1 MSLSQL
7 KYNERRCL
15 CTLNSLY
22 NEKTVIGR
30 LHRYFSHYFEIF
42 SAPTAETLFLL
53 VLSMLAMESA
63 DSIRSLYR
71 HFLSVITKKS
81 LNAFYYACSYAKA
94 DYSGFAQTT
103 AAMAL
108 KLIPDSLESQPVFL
122 CIDDTM
128 ASKFGTKFENVSKM
142 FDHAAHN
149 GSNYLNGHCF
159 VSLMLCVPVWNGN
172 RINYLSVPLEYR
184 MWQKKESKLVLAAS
198 MAENI
203 MPALSEKRNV
213 ILLCDSW
220 YAKKEL
226 LRLADA
232 YAALDIICNARS
244 DSVIYDFPPE
254 RTGKR
259 GRPAKHG
266 KKLSI
271 YEDFLLSGEKTG
283 DYFTGFRRVLTNIF
297 EERTVLAY
305 VTASAREGGSRRLF
319 FSTVSPDQL
328 QIFCAWQEKAPL
340 NQTGSEWMQYIP
352 LFLYNFR
359 WNIEVSYYE
368 QKTFWSL
375 CSYMVRS
382 QKGIEM
388 LVNLINLAYCTM
400 KLLPYHDKD
409 YAKYRD
415 ESVQEFRFVLSSKI
429 REQIIFATFVKN
441 IETTIKSNAIKE
453 ALVLLLQRQGLIS

>member
-1 MSLSQL
+1 
-7 KYNERRCL
+7 
-15 CTLNSLY
+15 
-22 NEKTVIGR
+22 
-30 LHRYFSHYFEIF
+30 
-42 SAPTAETLFLL
+42 
-53 VLSMLAMESA
+53 MLAMESA

-71 HFLSVITKKS
+71 HFLSSITKKS

-94 DYSGFAQTT
+94 DYSKFAHIT
-103 AAMAL
+103 ALMAL
-108 KLIPDSLESQPVFL
+108 KLIPGSLESQPVFL

-128 ASKFGTKFENVSKM
+128 VSKFGTRFENVSKM

-172 RINYLSVPLEYR
+172 KVNYLSVPLEYR

-198 MAENI
+198 MTANI
-203 MPALSEKRNV
+203 MPALSGKRNV

-220 YAKKEL
+220 YAKKDL
-226 LRLADA
+226 LHLADD

-244 DSVIYDFPPE
+244 DSAIYDFPPE

-271 YEDFLLSGEKTG
+271 YEDFNLSSEKVG

-297 EERTVLAY
+297 GDRTVLAY
-305 VTASAREGGSRRLF
+305 VTAAAREGNSRRLF
-319 FSTVSPDQL
+319 FSTVSPEQL
-328 QIFCAWQEKAPL
+328 QIFCAWQQKAPL

-352 LFLYNFR
+352 LFLYSFR
-359 WNIEVSYYE
+359 WPIEVSYYE
-368 QKTFWSL
+368 QKTFWSF

-388 LVNLINLAYCTM
+388 LVNLINLAYCAM
-400 KLLPYHDKD
+400 KLFPYQDKAF
-409 YAKYRD
+409 AKYRG
-415 ESVQEFRFVLSSKI
+415 ESVQEFRFILSRQI
-429 REQIIFATFVKN
+429 REQVFFATFVQN
-441 IETTIKSNAIKE
+441 IETTIKSNAIIE
-453 ALVLLLQRQGLIS
+453 ALISLLRRQGLIS

>member
-1 MSLSQL
+1 
-7 KYNERRCL
+7 
-15 CTLNSLY
+15 
-22 NEKTVIGR
+22 
-30 LHRYFSHYFEIF
+30 
-42 SAPTAETLFLL
+42 
-53 VLSMLAMESA
+53 MLAMESA

-71 HFLSVITKKS
+71 HFLSSITKKS

-94 DYSGFAQTT
+94 DYSKFAHIT
-103 AAMAL
+103 ALMAL
-108 KLIPDSLESQPVFL
+108 KLIPGSLESQPVFL

-128 ASKFGTKFENVSKM
+128 VSKFGTRFENVSKM

-149 GSNYLNGHCF
+149 SSNYLNGHCF

-172 RINYLSVPLEYR
+172 KVNYLSVPLEYR

-198 MAENI
+198 MTANI
-203 MPALSEKRNV
+203 MPALSGKRNV

-220 YAKKEL
+220 YAKKDL
-226 LRLADA
+226 LHLADD

-244 DSVIYDFPPE
+244 DSAIYDFPPE

-271 YEDFLLSGEKTG
+271 YEDFNLSSEKVG

-297 EERTVLAY
+297 GDRTVLAY
-305 VTASAREGGSRRLF
+305 VTAAAREGNSRRLF
-319 FSTVSPDQL
+319 FSTVSPEQL
-328 QIFCAWQEKAPL
+328 QIFCAWQQKAPL

-352 LFLYNFR
+352 LFLYSFR
-359 WNIEVSYYE
+359 WPIEVSYYE
-368 QKTFWSL
+368 QKTFWSF

-388 LVNLINLAYCTM
+388 LVNLINLAYCAM
-400 KLLPYHDKD
+400 KLFPYQDKD
-409 YAKYRD
+409 FAKYRG
-415 ESVQEFRFVLSSKI
+415 ESVQEFRFILSRQI
-429 REQIIFATFVKN
+429 REQVFFATFVQN
-441 IETTIKSNAIKE
+441 IETTIKSNAIIE
-453 ALVLLLQRQGLIS
+453 ALISLLRRQGLIS

>member
-1 MSLSQL
+1 
-7 KYNERRCL
+7 
-15 CTLNSLY
+15 
-22 NEKTVIGR
+22 
-30 LHRYFSHYFEIF
+30 
-42 SAPTAETLFLL
+42 
-53 VLSMLAMESA
+53 MESA

-71 HFLSVITKKS
+71 HFLSGITKKS

-94 DYSGFAQTT
+94 DYSRFAQTT

-108 KLIPDSLESQPVFL
+108 PDSLESQPVFL
-122 CIDDTM
+122 CVDDTM
-128 ASKFGTKFENVSKM
+128 VSKFGVKFENVSKL

-149 GSNYLNGHCF
+149 GSNYLDGHCF

-184 MWQKKESKLVLAAS
+184 MWRKKESKLVLSAS
-198 MAENI
+198 MVENT
-203 MPALSEKRNV
+203 MPALSGKRNV

-220 YAKKEL
+220 YAKKDL
-226 LRLADA
+226 LRLADD
-232 YAALDIICNARS
+232 YATLDIICNARS
-244 DSVIYDFPPE
+244 DPE
-254 RTGKR
+254 RAGKR

-271 YEDFLLSGEKTG
+271 HEDFLLSGEKIG
-283 DYFTGFRRVLTNIF
+283 DYFTGMRRVLTNIF
-297 EERTVLAY
+297 GERTVLAY

-319 FSTVSPDQL
+319 FSTVSPERL
-328 QIFCAWQEKAPL
+328 QIFCAWQQKSPL

-359 WNIEVSYYE
+359 WPIEVSYYE

-388 LVNLINLAYCTM
+388 LVNLINLAYCAM
-400 KLLPYHDKD
+400 KLLPYQEKD
-409 YAKYRD
+409 FAKYRG
-415 ESVQEFRFVLSSKI
+415 ESAQEFRFILSRQI
-429 REQIIFATFVKN
+429 REQVFFATFVQN
-441 IETTIKSNAIKE
+441 IETTIKSNSIIE
-453 ALVLLLQRQGLIS
+453 ALMSLFRRQGFIS